1 MDITNMSLI
10 IIILI
15 VVGLVIIRYGFE
27 KLLSRAFKSA
37 VVKYIGLTLLLRANF
52 LIAFNIALLII
63 FRLLKIELFS
73 FSQIKNG
80 LTLLAIGV
88 GLSLIVA
95 ALSIM
100 AIKAGYGKGYETFAS
115 TSSLNKWLTL
125 VTFLLFV
132 GLSEDLF
139 FIGLIQNILTPYLGW
154 WAILIYLF
162 IFIVYHYANVLSG
175 VEDKKE
181 FLGTLP
187 IRLIVSSLLAL
198 SFYLTRSLVYGLII
212 HNTIDTLS
220 YLALMIAVKKKD

>member
-1 MDITNMSLI
+1 
-10 IIILI
+10 
-15 VVGLVIIRYGFE
+15 
-27 KLLSRAFKSA
+27 
-37 VVKYIGLTLLLRANF
+37 VVKHIGLTLLLRANF

>member
-27 KLLSRAFKSA
+27 KFLSRAFKSA
-37 VVKYIGLTLLLRANF
+37 VVKHIGLTLLLRANF